1 MKILYIG
8 CVKSSFHFL
17 KAVYEQT
24 SAEIVG
30 VVTKVESNYNA
41 DHVSLHPFCE
51 ENNIEW
57 IDYKDSDQL
66 LHWIKEKNPDIIY
79 CFGWSYLLPREV
91 YTLPRLGAVGYH
103 PTLLPQNR
111 GRHPIIWTIALG
123 LKETGSTF
131 FYLSDFPDSGPILS
145 QKKVQL
151 EDFETANTLY
161 EKLLV
166 LGSEQVVEMTKAI
179 QNNGITSI
187 IQDESRASYWRKR
200 GKKDGEIDWR
210 MSAKSILNLV
220 NALTKPYVGA
230 HFVYEGKDIIVWQA
244 EIFGDCNVSNI
255 EYGKII
261 AISETTFTVK
271 TGDLLIKVMS
281 FEGDFNPKVGMYL

>member
-1 MKILYIG
+1 MKILFIG

-51 ENNIEW
+51 ENNIDW

-66 LHWIKEKNPDIIY
+66 LYWIKEKNPDIIY

-91 YTLPRLGAVGYH
+91 YEFPKLGAVGYH
-103 PTLLPQNR
+103 PTLLPKNR

-131 FYLSDFPDSGPILS
+131 FYLSDLPDSGDILS
-145 QKKVQL
+145 QEKLSL
-151 EDFETANTLY
+151 EENETANTLY
-161 EKLLV
+161 EKLLKI
-166 LGSEQVVEMTKAI
+166 GKQQVIKLTNELIEGTLSP
-179 QNNGITSI
+179 T
-187 IQDESRASYWRKR
+187 IQDTNKATYWRKR
-200 GKKDGEIDWR
+200 GKLDGKIDWR
-210 MSAKSILNLV
+210 MSSSSILNLI
-220 NALTKPYVGA
+220 NALSKPYVGSYFDYDNTEIKVWKA
-230 HFVYEGKDIIVWQA
+230 EKVESNNMKNSIPGEIIDV
-244 EIFGDCNVSNI
+244 GDNFFI
-255 EYGKII
+255 
-261 AISETTFTVK
+261 VK
-271 TGDLLIKVMS
+271 TADQLLKVIDY
-281 FEGDFNPKVGMYL
+281 EGDFKGQPKEYL